1 MPNAPIFAAK
11 QHAPQAIGPFA
22 ALLGWVLGTAL
33 QLQQAALSPVWLYG
47 ALALT
52 GTLLTGLLL
61 RRWAM
66 SLSQTHRLGC
76 WLLAAALL

>member
-33 QLQQAALSPVWLYG
+33 PLQQAALSPVWLYG

-52 GTLLTGLLL
+52 GTLLTGLVGGWLVVFG
-61 RRWAM
+61 WDFWD
-66 SLSQTHRLGC
+66 SL
-76 WLLAAALL
+76 